1 MNFKERK
8 GITLIALVITIVI
21 MLILAGISINLV
33 VGQNGIIS
41 RAKEA
46 KAKSEKQSII
56 EEIKFEIATAEIDN
70 SENILKEEVES
81 ILIKY
86 GKIEDDVLVTNKGKY
101 MIPISEI
108 YENWS
113 NVIRDSN
120 NLVDITM
127 LQYGKRVVNNVV
139 NDDNNFVST
148 SQIEIIPGKTY
159 ISSRNIQNI
168 NYYNNEKEFI
178 SQENGV
184 GGTYISKGWKV
195 PENASY
201 MIVSFNYSS
210 QYSKSSFESGLWISE
225 YEKDK
230 VFFEKHGKVNT
241 SESVPNNFDTN
252 KIFYD
257 TLYNNSTGQL
267 LCSSEYNFTLL
278 KLKLN
283 NSFYIEGLS
292 NVTLFYF
299 DEELKL
305 INSDLNINNSYQYY
319 MANTSKYNNIKY
331 VGIQWQSKWE
341 TSDKINII
349 YNNNEQELLGKKLV
363 AYGDS
368 ITYNYTW
375 ANATSSYFGMIG
387 YNRGIG
393 GTTVNETGTSAWV
406 DMDGMYLSRP
416 DMGSKPEGT
425 EGVDYKTI
433 LSSMC
438 NDERIATIP
447 TDADIVIFFG
457 GTNGMDEESYRNTL
471 DKIKV
476 RAPKSKIICIN
487 LPFRQDEKNIS
498 DFSERR
504 NIIDKVAKEYNYP
517 VIDLYNLMGVDESN
531 ANLYM
536 ADSVHWNV
544 EGNKIIANNVINSI
558 KECIANDY
566 L

>member
-33 VGQNGIIS
+33 VGQNGIIG

-46 KAKSEKQSII
+46 KEKSEKQSII

-70 SENILKEEVES
+70 SESILKEELES

-86 GKIEDDVLVTNKGKY
+86 GKIEDDVLVTNKGNY

-120 NLVDITM
+120 NLVDVTM

-148 SQIEIIPGKTY
+148 NQIEIIPGKTY

-201 MIVSFNYSS
+201 MIVSFYYSS

-230 VFFEKHGKVNT
+230 VFFEKYGKVNT

-368 ITYNYTW
+368 ITYNYIW
-375 ANATSSYFGMIG
+375 ANATSNYFGMIG

-517 VIDLYNLMGVDESN
+517 VIDLYNLMGVNESN

-558 KECIANDY
+558 RECIANDY